1 MERKAEWEVGGFQF
15 GSEKDVVLA
24 KSEQEK
30 IAYLEKRMRYDQP
43 ETVLAVYNKAVENRI
58 FQTPVGFQYLQKLH
72 DFLETQGLGENAR
85 SIPLYQVYS
94 YDPGEEIKPRIAK
107 QRVQPSQYRQL
118 RSSLRKSI
126 LLNLFLIVLV
136 IAMFVITMTAD
147 QPNILNYERALLDKY
162 AGWEQEL
169 TERETAVKEKEHALR
184 IEGADMP

>member
-15 GSEKDVVLA
+15 GSEKDVELA
-24 KSEQEK
+24 KKEQDK
-30 IAYLEKRMRYDQP
+30 ISFLEKRMRYDQP

-72 DFLETQGLGENAR
+72 DFLTEQGLGENAR

-94 YDPGEEIKPRIAK
+94 YDPSEEVKPRIA
-107 QRVQPSQYRQL
+107 QRRVQPSQYKQL
-118 RSSLRKSI
+118 RASLRKSI
-126 LLNLFLIVLV
+126 ILNIFLIILV
-136 IAMFVITMTAD
+136 IAMFAITMTAD

-169 TERETAVKEKEHALR
+169 TQREAELREQEMKQEK
-184 IEGADMP
+184 